1 MFVVVKLPK
10 MGSPIFYFLSTQ
22 QVTQGTQKTV
32 RPATMFHVFPRG
44 MCHRKCHRQLFVE
57 YLSSLSLPER
67 PHVVRPFHAGHQ
79 TGSPFSDL
87 GLVTSEPR
95 EEESSDFLGKRK
107 LNLMAGERAPRS
119 SHRDPHSLLTG
130 KAGIRTQTC
139 LTLAHFGQRPLSQK
153 KGWPGSAAGPEGA
166 WTRQCSVFSTWP
178 CEHQRAGQA
187 EKPGSWVQVQEMA
200 KRM

>member
-1 MFVVVKLPK
+1 MCFPVICVTESVTASFSWNTCLL
-10 MGSPIFYFLSTQ
+10 SPCLSVHT
-22 QVTQGTQKTV
+22 
-32 RPATMFHVFPRG
+32 
-44 MCHRKCHRQLFVE
+44 
-57 YLSSLSLPER
+57 LSGL
-67 PHVVRPFHAGHQ
+67 FHAGHQ

-107 LNLMAGERAPRS
+107 LNLMAGEQAPRS
-119 SHRDPHSLLTG
+119 SHLDPHSLLTG